1 VWQIQSGFDENCG
14 TEEKFMRA
22 SLEMRWFYSGALPKS
37 IAQWFGSD
45 SLGGY
50 LSPPEEREDIY
61 LLVPGCDYLG
71 VKLRGKTLEV
81 KWRQGELG
89 AMQFGNRW
97 EGKAE
102 KWLKWVCA
110 DTMAPV
116 PADILATGKWVGVKK
131 KRAQR
136 LYQVSAPGS
145 LMSVPV
151 EAPIPQGCTVE
162 LTQLNINNSAWW
174 TLGFEAFGSESSLTE
189 SLQTVATWTSKTYQ
203 AQKLNAADSSA
214 YPIWLTTK

>member
-1 VWQIQSGFDENCG
+1 
-14 TEEKFMRA
+14 MRA

-37 IAQWFGSD
+37 INQWFGSE

-50 LSPPEEREDIY
+50 LSPPEEREDTY

-97 EGKAE
+97 EGNAE

-110 DTMAPV
+110 DTIAPI

-136 LYQVSAPGS
+136 LYQVSTPGS

-151 EAPIPQGCTVE
+151 EAPIPQGCSVE
-162 LTQLNINNSAWW
+162 LTQLNINGSAWW
-174 TLGFEAFGSESSLTE
+174 TLGFEAFGSESCLTE
-189 SLQTVATWTSKTYQ
+189 SLQTVASWTSKSYQ
-203 AQKLNAADSSA
+203 AQKLKAEDSSG
-214 YPIWLTTK
+214 YPIWLAGK

>member
-1 VWQIQSGFDENCG
+1 
-14 TEEKFMRA
+14 MRA
-22 SLEMRWFYSGALPKS
+22 SLEMRWFYGGALPKS
-37 IAQWFGSD
+37 IGQWFGSE

-61 LLVPGCDYLG
+61 LVVPSCDYLG

-131 KRAQR
+131 KRALR

-151 EAPIPQGCTVE
+151 EAPVPQGCNVE
-162 LTQLNINNSAWW
+162 ITQLNINGSPSWS
-174 TLGFEAFGSESSLTE
+174 LGFEAFGSESSLAE
-189 SLQTVATWTSKTYQ
+189 NLQTVAGWTSKSYQ
-203 AQKLNAADSSA
+203 AQKLKAEDSSG
-214 YPIWLTTK
+214 YPIWLAGK

>member
-1 VWQIQSGFDENCG
+1 
-14 TEEKFMRA
+14 MRA

-37 IAQWFGSD
+37 INQWFGSE

-61 LLVPGCDYLG
+61 LLVPSCDYLG

-89 AMQFGNRW
+89 TMQFGNRW

-110 DTMAPV
+110 DTMAPI
-116 PADILATGKWVGVKK
+116 PADILATGKWVAVKK

-136 LYQVSAPGS
+136 LYQVSTPGS

-162 LTQLNINNSAWW
+162 LTQLNINGSAWW
-174 TLGFEAFGSESSLTE
+174 SLGFEAFGSESCLTE
-189 SLQTVATWTSKTYQ
+189 SLQTVASWTSKSYQ
-203 AQKLNAADSSA
+203 AQKLKAEDSSA
-214 YPIWLTTK
+214 YPIWLGSK

>member
-1 VWQIQSGFDENCG
+1 
-14 TEEKFMRA
+14 MRA

-37 IAQWFGSD
+37 INQWFGSE

-61 LLVPGCDYLG
+61 LLVPSCDYLG

-89 AMQFGNRW
+89 MMQFGNRW

-110 DTMAPV
+110 DTMAPI
-116 PADILATGKWVGVKK
+116 PADIIATGKWVAVKK

-136 LYQVSAPGS
+136 LYQVSESGAVR
-145 LMSVPV
+145 SVPV
-151 EAPIPQGCTVE
+151 EAPIPEGCTVE
-162 LTQLNINNSAWW
+162 LTQLNINGSAWW
-174 TLGFEAFGSESSLTE
+174 TLGFETFGSESSLTE
-189 SLQTVATWTSKTYQ
+189 SLQTVAAWTSKSYQ
-203 AQKLNAADSSA
+203 AQKLKAEDSSA
-214 YPIWLTTK
+214 YPIWLGSK

>member
-1 VWQIQSGFDENCG
+1 
-14 TEEKFMRA
+14 MRA
-22 SLEMRWFYSGALPKS
+22 SLEMRWFCSGTVPKS
-37 IAQWFGSD
+37 IGQWFGSD

-50 LSPPEEREDIY
+50 LSPPEEREDVY
-61 LLVPGCDYLG
+61 LLVPNCDYLG

-81 KWRQGELG
+81 KWRQAELG
-89 AMQFGNRW
+89 TMHFGNRW

-116 PADILATGKWVGVKK
+116 SADIIATGQWVGVKK
-131 KRAQR
+131 KRSLR
-136 LYQVSAPGS
+136 LYQVSAPGV

-162 LTQLNINNSAWW
+162 VTQLNIKGSAWW
-174 TLGFEAFGSESSLTE
+174 TLGFEAFGSESLLTE
-189 SLQTVATWTSKTYQ
+189 NLQTVATWASKSYQ
-203 AQKLNAADSSA
+203 GQKLKVDDSA
-214 YPIWLTTK
+214 GYPNWLASKGN

>member
-1 VWQIQSGFDENCG
+1 
-14 TEEKFMRA
+14 MRA

-37 IAQWFGSD
+37 IAQWFGSE
-45 SLGGY
+45 SLGAY

-61 LLVPGCDYLG
+61 LLVPSCDYLG

-81 KWRQGELG
+81 KWRQAELG
-89 AMQFGNRW
+89 TMQFGNRW

-116 PADILATGKWVGVKK
+116 PADIVATGKWVGVKK

-162 LTQLNINNSAWW
+162 LTQLHINGSAWW
-174 TLGFEAFGSESSLTE
+174 TLGFEAFGSESCLTE
-189 SLQTVATWTSKTYQ
+189 SLQTVATWTSKSYQ
-203 AQKLNAADSSA
+203 AQKLKAEDSSA
-214 YPIWLTTK
+214 YPIWLGSK

>member
-1 VWQIQSGFDENCG
+1 
-14 TEEKFMRA
+14 MRA

-37 IAQWFGSD
+37 IAQWFGSE
-45 SLGGY
+45 SLGAY

-61 LLVPGCDYLG
+61 LLVPSCDYLG

-81 KWRQGELG
+81 KWRQAELG

-116 PADILATGKWVGVKK
+116 PADIVATGKWVGVKK

-162 LTQLNINNSAWW
+162 LTQLNINGSAWW
-174 TLGFEAFGSESSLTE
+174 TLGFEAFGSESCLTE
-189 SLQTVATWTSKTYQ
+189 SLQTVATWTSKSYQ
-203 AQKLNAADSSA
+203 AQKLKAEDSSA
-214 YPIWLTTK
+214 YPIWLGSK

>member
-1 VWQIQSGFDENCG
+1 
-14 TEEKFMRA
+14 MRA

-61 LLVPGCDYLG
+61 LLVPSCDYLG

-116 PADILATGKWVGVKK
+116 PADILATGKWVEVKK

-145 LMSVPV
+145 LISVPV

-162 LTQLNINNSAWW
+162 LTQLNINGSAWW

-189 SLQTVATWTSKTYQ
+189 SLQTVATWTSKSYQ
-203 AQKLNAADSSA
+203 AQKLNVADSSA
-214 YPIWLTTK
+214 YPIWLTSK

>member
-1 VWQIQSGFDENCG
+1 
-14 TEEKFMRA
+14 MRA
-22 SLEMRWFYSGALPKS
+22 SLELRWFCSGALPKS

-50 LSPPEEREDIY
+50 LSPPEEREDVY
-61 LLVPGCDYLG
+61 LLVPNCDYLG

-116 PADILATGKWVGVKK
+116 PADILATGQWVGVKK
-131 KRAQR
+131 KRSQR
-136 LYQVSAPGS
+136 LYQVSAPGA

-151 EAPIPQGCTVE
+151 EAPIPQGCSVE
-162 LTQLNINNSAWW
+162 VTQLNINGSASWS
-174 TLGFEAFGSESSLTE
+174 LGFEAFGSESCLTE
-189 SLQTVATWTSKTYQ
+189 NLQTVASWASKSYQ
-203 AQKLNAADSSA
+203 GQKLKIEDSDGYPSWLASKGGSA
-214 YPIWLTTK
+214 

>member
-1 VWQIQSGFDENCG
+1 
-14 TEEKFMRA
+14 MRA

-61 LLVPGCDYLG
+61 LLVPSCDYLG

-116 PADILATGKWVGVKK
+116 PADILATGKWVEVKK

-145 LMSVPV
+145 LISVPV

-162 LTQLNINNSAWW
+162 LTQLNINGSAWW

-203 AQKLNAADSSA
+203 AQKLNVADSSA

>member
-1 VWQIQSGFDENCG
+1 
-14 TEEKFMRA
+14 MRA

-37 IAQWFGSD
+37 INQWFGSE

-61 LLVPGCDYLG
+61 LLVPSCDYLG

-89 AMQFGNRW
+89 TMQFGNRW

-110 DTMAPV
+110 DTMAPI
-116 PADILATGKWVGVKK
+116 PADILATGKWVAVKK

-136 LYQVSAPGS
+136 LYQVSTPGS

-162 LTQLNINNSAWW
+162 LTQLNINGSAWW
-174 TLGFEAFGSESSLTE
+174 TLGFEAFGSESCLTE
-189 SLQTVATWTSKTYQ
+189 SLQTVATWTSKSYQ
-203 AQKLNAADSSA
+203 AQKLKAEDSSA
-214 YPIWLTTK
+214 YPIWLGSK

>member
-1 VWQIQSGFDENCG
+1 
-14 TEEKFMRA
+14 MRA

-37 IAQWFGSD
+37 LNQWFGSE
-45 SLGGY
+45 SLGAY

-61 LLVPGCDYLG
+61 LLVPNCDYLG

-81 KWRQGELG
+81 KWRQAELG
-89 AMQFGNRW
+89 TMQFANRW

-110 DTMAPV
+110 DTMAPI
-116 PADILATGKWVGVKK
+116 PADIVATGKWVGVKK

-145 LMSVPV
+145 LMPVMSVPV

-162 LTQLNINNSAWW
+162 LTQLNINGSAWW
-174 TLGFEAFGSESSLTE
+174 TLGFEAFGSESCLTE
-189 SLQTVATWTSKTYQ
+189 SLETVASWTSKSYQ
-203 AQKLNAADSSA
+203 AQKLKAEDSSA
-214 YPIWLTTK
+214 YPIWLGSK

>member
-1 VWQIQSGFDENCG
+1 
-14 TEEKFMRA
+14 MRA

-61 LLVPGCDYLG
+61 LLVPSCDYLG

-116 PADILATGKWVGVKK
+116 PADILATGKWVEVKK

-145 LMSVPV
+145 LISVPV

-162 LTQLNINNSAWW
+162 LTQLNINGSAWW

-203 AQKLNAADSSA
+203 AQKLNVADSSA
-214 YPIWLTTK
+214 YPIWLTSK

>member
-1 VWQIQSGFDENCG
+1 
-14 TEEKFMRA
+14 MRA

-37 IAQWFGSD
+37 INQWFGSE

-61 LLVPGCDYLG
+61 LLVPSCDYLG

-89 AMQFGNRW
+89 TMQFGNRW

-110 DTMAPV
+110 DTMAPI

-136 LYQVSAPGS
+136 LYQVSTPGS

-162 LTQLNINNSAWW
+162 LTQLNINGSAWW
-174 TLGFEAFGSESSLTE
+174 TLGFEAFGSESCLTE
-189 SLQTVATWTSKTYQ
+189 SLQTVASWTSKSYQ
-203 AQKLNAADSSA
+203 AQKLKAEDSSA
-214 YPIWLTTK
+214 YPIWLGSK

>member
-1 VWQIQSGFDENCG
+1 
-14 TEEKFMRA
+14 MRA

-50 LSPPEEREDIY
+50 LSPAEEREDIY

-89 AMQFGNRW
+89 AMHFGNRW
-97 EGKAE
+97 EGKVE

-116 PADILATGKWVGVKK
+116 PADIVATGKWVVVKK

-162 LTQLNINNSAWW
+162 LTQLNINGSAWW
-174 TLGFEAFGSESSLTE
+174 TLGFEAFGSDSSLTE
-189 SLQTVATWTSKTYQ
+189 SLQTVAAWTSKTYQ
-203 AQKLNAADSSA
+203 AQKLNVADSSA

>member
-1 VWQIQSGFDENCG
+1 
-14 TEEKFMRA
+14 MRA

-37 IAQWFGSD
+37 INQWFGSE

-61 LLVPGCDYLG
+61 LLVPSCDYLG

-89 AMQFGNRW
+89 TMQFGNRW

-110 DTMAPV
+110 DTMAPI
-116 PADILATGKWVGVKK
+116 PADILATGKWVAVKK

-136 LYQVSAPGS
+136 LYQVSTPGS

-162 LTQLNINNSAWW
+162 LTQLNINGSAWW
-174 TLGFEAFGSESSLTE
+174 SLGFEAFGSESCLTE
-189 SLQTVATWTSKTYQ
+189 SLQTVATWTSKSYQ
-203 AQKLNAADSSA
+203 AQKLKAEDSSA
-214 YPIWLTTK
+214 YPIWLGSK

>member
-1 VWQIQSGFDENCG
+1 
-14 TEEKFMRA
+14 MRA

-37 IAQWFGSD
+37 INQWFGSE

-61 LLVPGCDYLG
+61 LLVPSCDYLG

-89 AMQFGNRW
+89 TMQFGNRW

-110 DTMAPV
+110 DTMAPI
-116 PADILATGKWVGVKK
+116 PADIVATGKWVGVKK

-136 LYQVSAPGS
+136 LYQVSTPGS

-162 LTQLNINNSAWW
+162 LTQLNINGSAWW
-174 TLGFEAFGSESSLTE
+174 TLGFEAFGSESCLTE
-189 SLQTVATWTSKTYQ
+189 SLQTVASWTSKSYQ
-203 AQKLNAADSSA
+203 AQKLKAEDSSA
-214 YPIWLTTK
+214 YPIWLGSK

>member
-1 VWQIQSGFDENCG
+1 
-14 TEEKFMRA
+14 MRA

-116 PADILATGKWVGVKK
+116 SADIIATGKWVGVKK
-131 KRAQR
+131 KRSLR
-136 LYQVSAPGS
+136 LYHVSESGAV
-145 LMSVPV
+145 MSVPV

-162 LTQLNINNSAWW
+162 ITQLNINGSPWW
-174 TLGFEAFGSESSLTE
+174 TVGFEAFGSESLLTE
-189 SLQTVATWTSKTYQ
+189 TLQTVATWVSKSYQ
-203 AQKLNAADSSA
+203 GQKLKAEDSSG
-214 YPIWLTTK
+214 YPNWLASKEN